1 MSLSFWSNYWKSAPG
16 RYARFYSVQIQIPEK
31 SNGNLHQT
39 SKGNLDLVAP
49 FLKTYFKSNTRS
61 PEYNYEKVQDEIL
74 LQIQD
79 MSGAI
84 AGSIRARPAGSFEY
98 MPISLIDCFCVRPD
112 MKRKG
117 LGTSLLLSIK
127 KECTASGIYNAI
139 FLKEGNPIN
148 VPGVFPIYSSFYA
161 YRHISGLDKSIS
173 VSYMSASQ
181 AYAVISSY
189 SLLRPDTFLIIN
201 KRTDNQRWLMYRHSG
216 SSTSIDA
223 RNSGPGSWV
232 LALIQNSYQT
242 ISGKKIA
249 WVTGWIE
256 SPLVNEDTRILASE
270 AITSSITRLGYD
282 WVWLDYNW
290 VGKSKKFQ
298 FDGPFHWYTYQW
310 ATSVTPNISYCIMS

>member
-16 RYARFYSVQIQIPEK
+16 RYARFYSVQTQMPGKTI
-31 SNGNLHQT
+31 LA
-39 SKGNLDLVAP
+39 SKGNPDLVAP

-61 PEYNYEKVQDEIL
+61 PEYNYEKVPEEIL
-74 LQIQD
+74 LQIPD
-79 MSGAI
+79 TSGAI
-84 AGSIRARPAGSFEY
+84 AATIRARPAGSFEY

-112 MKRKG
+112 MRRKG
-117 LGTSLLLSIK
+117 LGTSLLVSIK
-127 KECTASGIYNAI
+127 EACAASGIYNAI
-139 FLKEGNPIN
+139 FLKEGNPIDAL
-148 VPGVFPIYSSFYA
+148 GVLPIHSSFYA
-161 YRHISGLDKSIS
+161 YRNISGLDKSKS
-173 VSYMSASQ
+173 VSYMTPSQ
-181 AYAVISSY
+181 AYALISSY

-216 SSTSIDA
+216 NST
-223 RNSGPGSWV
+223 NSGSGIWV

-270 AITSSITRLGYD
+270 EITSSITRLGYD

-290 VGKSKKFQ
+290 IGKSKQFQ
-298 FDGPFHWYTYQW
+298 LDGPFHWYTYQW
-310 ATSVTPNISYCIMS
+310 ATSLTPGISYCIMA